1 MKYLK
6 QLVNLIITDENT
18 DRDQIERILGSLN
31 DEPPEDWVKI
41 WNDDYI
47 FLYRK
52 KNHAERRP
60 HKIALNWLEDS
71 LKYLED

>member
-1 MKYLK
+1 MKNKKKIIIRVDSVGGYIGINESPKLY
-6 QLVNLIITDENT
+6 VNE
-18 DRDQIERILGSLN
+18 G
-31 DEPPEDWVKI
+31 WVKI